1 MLAYFI
7 ADTLFAFLVI
17 GILTYIYF
25 KLLKLK
31 NVYKDLNTIFQQISE
46 IILHLDKTD
55 KAFTNL
61 TDNLDRIAEV
71 VNSLL
76 PKETTSTKEPKV
88 KVPVKRGR
96 KKKIVE

>member
-1 MLAYFI
+1 MLVYFI
-7 ADTLFAFLVI
+7 ADTLFTFLVI
-17 GILTYIYF
+17 GVLVYMYF
-25 KLLKLK
+25 KLIKLE
-31 NVYKDLNTIFQQISE
+31 NIYKDLNTIFQQISE

-76 PKETTSTKEPKV
+76 PKETTSTKEPEV

-96 KKKIVE
+96 KKKTVE